1 MNSTDNNKKDFV
13 KQFSSWITEDGLAV
27 DIYSGIKDLYKAV
40 SNKDQILAENA
51 FNKTGMAFIKQL
63 VLDRLGRFA
72 DNIMVEYSLVASTL
86 DPDRPNTLQ
95 CCSFINSD
103 KDDITGFK
111 QAISE
116 RYSLCI
122 EKVSTQIGYTIY
134 QHPHF
139 LYDIPTEKDSTV
151 WEKHI
156 NARSK
161 YILTKVSESDS
172 LTNDILVPDN
182 TKGSPYLSIEGKDLS
197 VGVFPL
203 TRSYPEMI
211 RSAQDWTR
219 KMENKH
225 IETKSLKELQTIL
238 HQYCYNNISHRN
250 NTIKS
255 SYFISFPVFGALA
268 SNQLPQYKVGNG
280 SPLQGIGACFIYFE
294 PKKDANIND
303 DELHE
308 QVSKLVYYVGDVIR
322 FISVNYLFNLGLQL
336 QENAR
341 REAIKSAIA
350 AIMSRN
356 MSHNL
361 GSHYLYYT
369 KNHLERLANE
379 LSNEQSPDIRGA
391 ARVLGYT
398 QARMDYLAT
407 IISNDKYPYG
417 AVNFKSQI
425 FDELTIDSFSKRH
438 FSSVGKKYNRTVN
451 FLLSN
456 LIRSEDFT
464 RPCIMSD
471 GYDNP
476 DALDLLNLQI
486 KYSENGKHY
495 QCFTGT
501 NYVPDDGDDEEDYE
515 GLVTMSS
522 EENIKRTLS
531 NIDIALPGGN
541 MSCHAF
547 FNVVE
552 NFIRNS
558 AKYLREDFNHPNN
571 EEKKELTTTI
581 ALNYADKD
589 HKYINCFIYDDKQN
603 ATYYKLLTRT
613 KDFEK
618 KLAIAGLSFS
628 SYGTKEPDVD
638 SIRKMCPVIID
649 EIEKSS
655 LQNKELLLREARNLS
670 KSWNKKCLF
679 EQIIDRLSSI
689 RILDK
694 SNVLDKENKGLK
706 EMFFSAAWMRAYHF
720 PEGKTYTDII
730 YEIQEQD
737 DPIKK
742 MNLIREYGLCPIM
755 VLDEGD
761 QLSVLSFKDL
771 KTVYFKPVNFGISFT
786 LPIFRKEAEV
796 EISSDENQ
804 MIHNCLD
811 TYADVAIADFTHDCP
826 VNLKEIFTRILSK
839 EVCVGK
845 SATQVLHEIL
855 RQRFDSFDDYYLSF
869 GGIAESSGIHND
881 AHQIKFDHHMK
892 DHVVNKGGLESQIV
906 YAYSD
911 TVSGGNFTKTMN
923 ELFDAAITEDGKYK
937 SEDDEYFCLKIKE
950 SALTK
955 ITLIDERLY
964 DSMLKSETQLELS
977 LKNIRVLDYVDT
989 NEIND
994 FTELFKGNSFKDNSN
1009 NSNFLSIHL
1018 GLVEKI
1024 IQSSEFINFVG
1035 EMSVEER
1042 AIKFMSLLRENFGGN
1057 NVFIAIH
1064 SGRGNFSA
1072 ELEGPLAEYPFITM
1086 SSLESAF
1093 NNCKYQL
1100 SQLFYN
1106 TLYIGKGKINHHSSP
1121 EV

>member
-1 MNSTDNNKKDFV
+1 MNSGKRIDDYIEKFLGN
-13 KQFSSWITEDGLAV
+13 
-27 DIYSGIKDLYKAV
+27 SGIISLDV
-40 SNKDQILAENA
+40 GTIIDNTDQWQSVDSYCDS
-51 FNKTGMAFIKQL
+51 T
-63 VLDRLGRFA
+63 
-72 DNIMVEYSLVASTL
+72 VASL
-86 DPDRPNTLQ
+86 H
-95 CCSFINSD
+95 SFVSHFYVEKMGTNEPINYLYDVWKDSE
-103 KDDITGFK
+103 KDDEIVTYSFSADGYVENSRK
-111 QAISE
+111 QDI
-116 RYSLCI
+116 LDL
-122 EKVSTQIGYTIY
+122 EKNCHFCKYDLTNQEHVSTQDY
-134 QHPHF
+134 QVSDDLVKKLEHILQANSQKEDALSF
-139 LYDIPTEKDSTV
+139 DKFVFYQDIFTKLV
-151 WEKHI
+151 
-156 NARSK
+156 
-161 YILTKVSESDS
+161 LT
-172 LTNDILVPDN
+172 TYNDKLK
-182 TKGSPYLSIEGKDLS
+182 TEGKEIKYVTIVLLRSNYDGKWHLS
-197 VGVFPL
+197 YNAAIFSNNL
-203 TRSYPEMI
+203 SYLDNHAIYLLFDYFSRGNYLKE
-211 RSAQDWTR
+211 
-219 KMENKH
+219 
-225 IETKSLKELQTIL
+225 IESLKK
-238 HQYCYNNISHRN
+238 N
-250 NTIKS
+250 
-255 SYFISFPVFGALA
+255 V
-268 SNQLPQYKVGNG
+268 
-280 SPLQGIGACFIYFE
+280 
-294 PKKDANIND
+294 KK
-303 DELHE
+303 
-308 QVSKLVYYVGDVIR
+308 
-322 FISVNYLFNLGLQL
+322 
-336 QENAR
+336 
-341 REAIKSAIA
+341 EAIKSAIS

-379 LSNEQSPDIRGA
+379 ISNEQSPDIRGA

-464 RPCIMSD
+464 RPGIMSD

-486 KYSENGKHY
+486 KYSDNDNHY

-571 EEKKELTTTI
+571 EGKKELTTTI

-589 HKYINCFIYDDKQN
+589 HKYINCVIYDDKQN

-655 LQNKELLLREARNLS
+655 LQNKEFLLREARNLS

-679 EQIIDRLSSI
+679 EQIINRLSSI

-771 KTVYFKPVNFGISFT
+771 KTVYFKPVNFGISFK

-796 EISSDENQ
+796 KISSDENQ

-839 EVCVGK
+839 EVCVGR

-869 GGIAESSGIHND
+869 GGLAESSGIHDD

-892 DHVVNKGGLESQIV
+892 DHVVNNGGLESQIV

-950 SALTK
+950 SALTR

-989 NEIND
+989 NVVND

-1035 EMSVEER
+1035 EMSIEER

>member
-1 MNSTDNNKKDFV
+1 MEKTDLKRICGSV
-13 KQFSSWITEDGLAV
+13 
-27 DIYSGIKDLYKAV
+27 DLYEALQNPIDTWKPYGSGGGTIGITDLVDSVNTIIKEEFDKNPAL
-40 SNKDQILAENA
+40 SRLSYNHINYFFEFSILP
-51 FNKTGMAFIKQL
+51 T
-63 VLDRLGRFA
+63 VLDPVSLDKLECFSFLWGDDTFKDIFRVKLGATRSLYEQVIA
-72 DNIMVEYSLVASTL
+72 DMLETDKISVFHH
-86 DPDRPNTLQ
+86 PN
-95 CCSFINSD
+95 
-103 KDDITGFK
+103 
-111 QAISE
+111 
-116 RYSLCI
+116 
-122 EKVSTQIGYTIY
+122 
-134 QHPHF
+134 F
-139 LYDIPTEKDSTV
+139 LYDIGADGTDPVTV
-151 WEKHI
+151 TD
-156 NARSK
+156 A
-161 YILTKVSESDS
+161 
-172 LTNDILVPDN
+172 
-182 TKGSPYLSIEGKDLS
+182 
-197 VGVFPL
+197 
-203 TRSYPEMI
+203 
-211 RSAQDWTR
+211 TR
-219 KMENKH
+219 KGLRIVKDRKAEEKSIMMPRSFS
-225 IETKSLKELQTIL
+225 ETLQISKDYYSLPSYKKLGEVQETL
-238 HQYCYNNISHRN
+238 HKNLLSKITDSED
-250 NTIKS
+250 S
-255 SYFISFPVFGALA
+255 FFISFPIIGAHS
-268 SNQLPQYKVGNG
+268 SNQLPQNIVSKNTTRNV
-280 SPLQGIGACFIYFE
+280 PTQGIGAFFLYIESNYINHMM
-294 PKKDANIND
+294 ASNIGEQLFVSIG
-303 DELHE
+303 ELGR
-308 QVSKLVYYVGDVIR
+308 L
-322 FISVNYLFNLGLQL
+322 FAVNYLFNLGLQL

-571 EEKKELTTTI
+571 EGKKELTTTI

-589 HKYINCFIYDDKQN
+589 HKYINCVIYDDKQN